1 VITEQQLAGVA
12 QRLTGVPGV
21 VGVTLGGS
29 RARRTHEPTSDV
41 DLGLYYRPPLDVGVL
56 RQLAQEFAGPLA
68 DVSSPGD
75 WGPWVDGGGWL
86 NIADT
91 PVDWIYRNIDRVR
104 ASCTD
109 ALAGRFELHFQVGH
123 PFGVPNVA
131 YAAELAVGIILSDPS
146 AQLSDLRETIGNYP
160 PLLRNA
166 MVERLW
172 EATFLLAVLEV
183 VAEAGHRLR
192 RRLPFPGSSALRLRP
207 ARPRRS
213 VAHQREG
220 SCPISRPTTE
230 RADELRSSGQQHRRI
245 PGDHRRRAGGGDHH
259 RRAALGRC
267 HQSLLS
273 ERPVTARRCPNLA
286 LATASGKTT
295 PVYRDP
301 LI

>member
-1 VITEQQLAGVA
+1 MITEQQLAGVA

-172 EATFLLAVLEV
+172 EATFLLGGARKSLLRQDTAYVAGCLFRVLLLCASALHGHAGRWLTNEKGAVRS
-183 VAEAGHRLR
+183 AG
-192 RRLPFPGSSALRLRP
+192 RLPNAPTNFE
-207 ARPRRS
+207 ARANSIVGFLGTTDVELEAAITTAEQLLADVTRVCS
-213 VAHQREG
+213 V
-220 SCPISRPTTE
+220 
-230 RADELRSSGQQHRRI
+230 SGR
-245 PGDHRRRAGGGDHH
+245 
-259 RRAALGRC
+259 
-267 HQSLLS
+267 
-273 ERPVTARRCPNLA
+273 
-286 LATASGKTT
+286 
-295 PVYRDP
+295 
-301 LI
+301 